1 VTESLVAS
9 EVISEYTAEYSKYI
23 LSHHFP
29 SPIDGLKK
37 VKRRILVNQPI
48 DKPFSGIS
56 MVANTLKFH
65 PYGDSSTYSCATRMT
80 DVFRSQFPL
89 LNIKG
94 SGGSYGGD
102 KAAAAR
108 YTDFQI
114 SDFCKDIMFNDIDFK
129 TIPMTPAED
138 LMAHE
143 IKYFIPKLPTALM
156 YDNESVGFGYS
167 SRTFPLKFENVCI
180 LVTDFIKS
188 KDRLRWDCKHLAK
201 LLIPYFAVH
210 LNIVNGAEMTAAYRE
225 GAHQVPVE
233 TEGIYLITAPNVV
246 LFRTMFYGTTVE
258 NIRAGLDLIVKDKNH
273 WAVKEFDATIKYL
286 SEDVNYADFQIT
298 LKRGVNIFEFIQR
311 IATVIRIR
319 GKCHPRTNYVH
330 NDNLVNLDI
339 PSIIRL
345 WYNERYRSKLGTLK
359 YKQQKLF
366 LSKMKVETYLTVCD
380 YTDEVVAKLRSS
392 EREEFSEWL
401 RVRFKLSLRQCEIFS
416 GASLQLLMKF
426 KKVELTEQLD
436 AIILEIEGI
445 NKAFTRIDEDLI
457 AEIQTLKKR
466 YSKLSKFV
474 SSEPEYIGCLMIGN
488 LGVIQIRN
496 TTELDSL
503 SNIFNTDLRFIRYTS
518 NLKSIG
524 FMRTSNVYT
533 KLTVP
538 YTVNSPAVMLT
549 IAGAPLLFTR
559 NKTRGVLAKNNYI
572 TTDRDVTAKHVSS
585 KSKMLLSDG
594 KIYDIGKSEVDPYK
608 GHAKLLFMFDVGDTD
623 DYWVISA
630 NSKIPNTI
638 RIQRM
643 GLKDKLVMTA
653 GGSTTILEVVPTSVL
668 SCTVQAPQG
677 WRARFVEVVDMPKYL
692 GDKKIVDVTVRK
704 FLRW

>member
-1 VTESLVAS
+1 MTESLVAS

-233 TEGIYLITAPNVV
+233 TDLSDNCPKC
-246 LFRTMFYGTTVE
+246 GT
-258 NIRAGLDLIVKDKNH
+258 
-273 WAVKEFDATIKYL
+273 L
-286 SEDVNYADFQIT
+286 S
-298 LKRGVNIFEFIQR
+298 
-311 IATVIRIR
+311 
-319 GKCHPRTNYVH
+319 NYV
-330 NDNLVNLDI
+330 
-339 PSIIRL
+339 L
-345 WYNERYRSKLGTLK
+345 WN
-359 YKQQKLF
+359 
-366 LSKMKVETYLTVCD
+366 
-380 YTDEVVAKLRSS
+380 
-392 EREEFSEWL
+392 
-401 RVRFKLSLRQCEIFS
+401 
-416 GASLQLLMKF
+416 
-426 KKVELTEQLD
+426 
-436 AIILEIEGI
+436 
-445 NKAFTRIDEDLI
+445 
-457 AEIQTLKKR
+457 
-466 YSKLSKFV
+466 YS
-474 SSEPEYIGCLMIGN
+474 
-488 LGVIQIRN
+488 
-496 TTELDSL
+496 
-503 SNIFNTDLRFIRYTS
+503 
-518 NLKSIG
+518 
-524 FMRTSNVYT
+524 
-533 KLTVP
+533 
-538 YTVNSPAVMLT
+538 
-549 IAGAPLLFTR
+549 
-559 NKTRGVLAKNNYI
+559 
-572 TTDRDVTAKHVSS
+572 
-585 KSKMLLSDG
+585 
-594 KIYDIGKSEVDPYK
+594 
-608 GHAKLLFMFDVGDTD
+608 
-623 DYWVISA
+623 
-630 NSKIPNTI
+630 
-638 RIQRM
+638 
-643 GLKDKLVMTA
+643 
-653 GGSTTILEVVPTSVL
+653 
-668 SCTVQAPQG
+668 
-677 WRARFVEVVDMPKYL
+677 
-692 GDKKIVDVTVRK
+692 
-704 FLRW
+704 